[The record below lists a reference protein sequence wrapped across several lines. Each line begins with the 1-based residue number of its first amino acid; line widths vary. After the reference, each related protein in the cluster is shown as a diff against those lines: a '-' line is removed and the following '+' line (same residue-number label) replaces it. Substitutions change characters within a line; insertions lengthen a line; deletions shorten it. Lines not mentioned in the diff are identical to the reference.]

1 MKVFY
6 FTNRGDYRDKN
17 EDAVLLDEKVIQED
31 MKVPEKAICSKIIAV
46 ADGVGGAA
54 AGEIASKSVLETL
67 ADFENPDIETAVFM
81 AKEKLKKLAEKDPS
95 LNGMATT
102 VAGIKIKNNKATVF
116 NCGDSRVYK
125 KVGNHLRILSF
136 DHSKDG
142 ILYSAVGINVYPEI
156 FTRQT
161 DGGVFLIATDGFYEV
176 FEEQELE
183 EIFEES
189 IEKTVSNIK
198 QKLKTKKLYDNV
210 SFIIAEV

>member
-6 FTNRGDYRDKN
+6 FTNRGNYRDKN
-17 EDAVLLDEKVIQED
+17 EDALLIDKKVIQED
-31 MKVPEKAICSKIIAV
+31 MEKPRESAPSKIVAV

-54 AGEIASKSVLETL
+54 AGEVASKSVLETL
-67 ADFENPDIETAVFM
+67 ADFENPDIEAAIFR

-102 VAGIKIKNNKATVF
+102 VAGIKVESNKITVF

-125 KVGNHLRILSF
+125 KAGKFLRILSF
-136 DHSKDG
+136 DHSKG
-142 ILYSAVGINVYPEI
+142 GVLYSAVGTDITPEV

-161 DGGVFLIATDGFYEV
+161 DGGIFLIATDGFYGV

-183 EIFEES
+183 ELFEEN
-189 IEKTVSNIK
+189 IEKTVSNIM
-198 QKLKTKKLYDNV
+198 QKLKTKNLHDNTT
-210 SFIIAEV
+210 FIIAEV

>member
-6 FTNRGDYRDKN
+6 FTNKGNYRDKN
-17 EDAVLLDEKVIQED
+17 EDAILIDNIVIQEN
-31 MKVPEKAICSKIIAV
+31 MEKPEKATPSKIVAV

-54 AGEIASKSVLETL
+54 AGEVASKSVLETL
-67 ADFENPDIETAVFM
+67 ADFENLDTETVIFR
-81 AKEKLKKLAEKDPS
+81 AKEKLKKIAEKDPS

-102 VAGIKIKNNKATVF
+102 IAGIKVEDDKITVF

-125 KVGNHLRILSF
+125 KVGNYLRILSF

-142 ILYSAVGINVYPEI
+142 VLYSAVGTGIYPEV

-161 DGGVFLIATDGFYEV
+161 NKGTFLIATDGFYGL

-183 EIFEES
+183 KLFEKR
-189 IEKTVSNIK
+189 IEKTVSNIM
-198 QKLKTKKLYDNV
+198 QKLKTKNLYDNV
-210 SFIIAEV
+210 SFVIAEV